1 MCRDLFLYPPLNTI
15 PVTPYFYGMDNYS
28 ISDNFSLLSKLMDIH
43 GENSFKAKSFAS
55 AAFTIEKLP
64 SPLKDIPRDEI
75 FRIKG
80 IGESTGKS
88 ILEMLDTQQCSLLNH
103 YMEIT
108 PAGILEIMKIKGLGP
123 KKIATIWKELE
134 IESMG
139 ELLYAC
145 NENRLMLLKGFGAKT
160 QESVRQNIEFYL
172 SNRHRFLFAEVATT
186 GQELEKQL
194 QQLMAPTAVSLTG
207 AFRRHS
213 IIIDEIELLIAAP
226 VDVVQQQLSTLPGFS
241 LITANAGNLVWQL
254 DEKLKVLTHCCDT
267 ANFAATLFNTTGSPA
282 FIDKFNA
289 AGGAA
294 FLHNATSE
302 EAIFSAAGMDY
313 IPPFLREGINELTL
327 ARNHQLPETIV
338 SSDIKGII
346 HSHSNWSDGESSL
359 EEMATAAKA
368 QGFEYLVISDHSRT
382 AFYANGLQIERIL
395 AQHAEIDE
403 LNKKLAPF
411 RIFKS
416 IESDILND
424 GALDYPDEIL
434 AKFDLVIASVHSNL
448 KMTEE
453 KAMARLLKAIENPYT
468 TILGHM
474 TGRLLLSRN
483 GYPVDHKA
491 IIDACAAHNVVI
503 ELNAHPRRLD
513 IDWTWLHYALE
524 KKVLISIDP
533 DAHSIPGFQDI
544 KYGTLAA
551 QKGGITKANNLSSF
565 TVDMLNNYLLQR
577 KQQKNILP

>member
-1 MCRDLFLYPPLNTI
+1 MPGSFFIPTPNTI
-15 PVTPYFYGMDNYS
+15 PVTPYFYDMDNYS

-64 SPLKDIPRDEI
+64 NPLKDIPRDEI

-186 GQELEKQL
+186 GLELEKQL
-194 QQLMAPTAVSLTG
+194 QQLMAPAAVSLTG

-226 VDVVQQQLSTLPGFS
+226 VDVVQQQLSALPGFS
-241 LITANAGNLVWQL
+241 LTTANAGNLVWQL
-254 DEKLKVLTHCCDT
+254 NEKLKVITHCCDA

-294 FLHNATSE
+294 FLHNATTE

-491 IIDACAAHNVVI
+491 IIDACAVNNVVI

>member
-1 MCRDLFLYPPLNTI
+1 
-15 PVTPYFYGMDNYS
+15 MDNYS

-64 SPLKDIPRDEI
+64 TPLKDTPRDEI

-80 IGESTGKS
+80 IGESTGKN

-103 YMEIT
+103 YIEIT

-172 SNRHRFLFAEVATT
+172 SNRHRFLFAEVAAT

-194 QQLMAPTAVSLTG
+194 QQLLAPAAVSLTG

-226 VDVVQQQLSTLPGFS
+226 VDVVQQQLAALPGFS
-241 LITANAGNLVWQL
+241 LTTANADNLVWQL
-254 DEKLKVLTHCCDT
+254 NEKLKVITHSCT
-267 ANFAATLFNTTGSPA
+267 ADSFAATLFTTTGSPA

-302 EAIFSAAGMDY
+302 DAIFSAAGMDY

-338 SSDIKGII
+338 ASDIKGII

-368 QGFEYLVISDHSRT
+368 QGFEYLVISDHSRS
-382 AFYANGLQIERIL
+382 AFYANGLHIERIL

-424 GALDYPDEIL
+424 GSLDYPDEIL

-533 DAHSIPGFQDI
+533 DAHSIHGFQDI
-544 KYGTLAA
+544 RYGTLAA
-551 QKGGITKANNLSSF
+551 QKGGITKTNNLSSY